1 MSEDKKPE
9 KDVLG
14 KIAEDVHTIKNI
26 TVTCFVTA
34 IVLFLLSIMVSLG
47 IK

>member
-1 MSEDKKPE
+1 MSEEKKTE
-9 KDVLG
+9 KDVLE
-14 KIAEDVHTIKNI
+14 KMAEDVHTIKNI

-34 IVLFLLSIMVSLG
+34 IVLFLLSIMISLG

>member
-9 KDVLG
+9 KDVLE

-26 TVTCFVTA
+26 TVTCFVIA